1 MTSIEVLQS
10 VSYLLGLIEAR
21 EWETF
26 RSFTLEPSP
35 EHFRARTNVIAQTP
49 ELNGMTLLH
58 AAVKCDPPPEL
69 VLDMIEIC
77 PDLLAARD
85 CLGRTPLHVAAGSG
99 VAPMLIQIL
108 AHVYPSACDVQDV
121 DGKTPLH
128 FACDSSSVLF
138 EDDNHNESAT
148 HQWAQQPCH
157 DAIRALLSG
166 SLAAATIEDSDEMNP
181 VEHAIMSNAPLKTV
195 KLLQN
200 AAAKHLQGTSTCPGP
215 TTMSLR
221 RVSMAN
227 SDASVSAL
235 GGKKIIK

>member
-1 MTSIEVLQS
+1 
-10 VSYLLGLIEAR
+10 
-21 EWETF
+21 
-26 RSFTLEPSP
+26 
-35 EHFRARTNVIAQTP
+35 
-49 ELNGMTLLH
+49 
-58 AAVKCDPPPEL
+58 
-69 VLDMIEIC
+69 
-77 PDLLAARD
+77 
-85 CLGRTPLHVAAGSG
+85 
-99 VAPMLIQIL
+99 
-108 AHVYPSACDVQDV
+108 
-121 DGKTPLH
+121 
-128 FACDSSSVLF
+128 VLF
-138 EDDNHNESAT
+138 EDDHKNESAT
-148 HQWAQQPCH
+148 HQCQWAQQPCH

>member
-1 MTSIEVLQS
+1 MTSTEVLQS

-21 EWETF
+21 EWEKF

-35 EHFRARTNVIAQTP
+35 AHFRARTNVIAQTP
-49 ELNGMTLLH
+49 ECYGMTLLH
-58 AAVKCDPPPEL
+58 AAAKCNPPPEL

-99 VAPMLIQIL
+99 VAPILIQIL

-138 EDDNHNESAT
+138 EDDHNNESAT
-148 HQWAQQPCH
+148 HLWAQQPCH

-181 VEHAIMSNAPLKTV
+181 VEHAIMSNASLKTV

-200 AAAKHLQGTSTCPGP
+200 AAAKHLQGTS
-215 TTMSLR
+215 
-221 RVSMAN
+221 RVQ
-227 SDASVSAL
+227 VL
-235 GGKKIIK
+235 PRCH

>member
-1 MTSIEVLQS
+1 MTSFEVLES
-10 VSYLLGLIEAR
+10 VSYLLGLIDAR
-21 EWETF
+21 KWDTF
-26 RSFTLEPSP
+26 RSYALEPSP
-35 EHFRARTNVIAQTP
+35 AHFRARTDVIARTP
-49 ELNGMTLLH
+49 EFNGMTMLH
-58 AAVKCDPPPEL
+58 AALKCDSPQQL

-85 CLGRTPLHVAAGSG
+85 CLGRTPLHVAAGS
-99 VAPMLIQIL
+99 AADPRLIKIL
-108 AHVYPSACDVQDV
+108 AHVCPPACDVQDV

-138 EDDNHNESAT
+138 EDDHNNESAT
-148 HQWAQQPCH
+148 HLWAQQPCH

-181 VEHAIMSNAPLKTV
+181 VEHAIMSNASLKTV

-227 SDASVSAL
+227 SDTSASAS
-235 GGKKIIK
+235 G